1 MLGSEIISVY
11 WDNKNEPLDALK
23 TFLKE
28 NRDSIGGRKAYD
40 ETKFISIS
48 ADFKLNRSIILKQIR
63 QTSRKFGID
72 EVDIQL
78 QMRYLGEGWECALKN
93 NSINTKAIGR
103 PIDNDTIA
111 DKIKTTIERAL

>member
-1 MLGSEIISVY
+1 
-11 WDNKNEPLDALK
+11 LDSALK

-28 NRDSIGGRKAYD
+28 NRATFWRPQGVYD

-48 ADFKLNRSIILKQIR
+48 SDYKISRNIIFEVNT

-72 EVDIQL
+72 EVEIQL
-78 QMRYLGEGWECALKN
+78 QMRYLGEGWGTPPRT

-111 DKIKTTIERAL
+111 NKIKTTIEGAL